1 MITLIAAI
9 DLGGGIGNAGTI
21 PWRAPEDM
29 KRFKALTMGHPIV
42 MGRKTYASI
51 GKPLPGR
58 FNVVV
63 SRTTRFINGCVVVP
77 TLETAFILAKRLSE
91 DNEFFVIGGAEV
103 YAQTLAAADRLLL
116 TVVGATHACDAQFP
130 SDLGLDWFVSVDG
143 TVPAQSGRPSLA
155 FLRLEPCADVASA
168 PEGSIG
174 MVRQLSDAITLAR
187 PLL

>member
-58 FNVVV
+58 INVVV
-63 SRTTRFINGCVVVP
+63 SRTVRFINSCVVVP
-77 TLETAFILAKRLSE
+77 TLETAFILAKQLSE
-91 DNEFFVIGGAEV
+91 DNEFFVIGGAEI
-103 YAQTLAAADRLLL
+103 YAQTLAAADQLLL
-116 TVVGATHACDAQFP
+116 TVVGATYACDAQFP
-130 SDLGLDWFVSVDG
+130 SDLGRDWFVSVDG
-143 TVPAQSGRPSLA
+143 TVPAQNGHPSLA
-155 FLRLEPCADVASA
+155 FLRLEPCADAVNA
-168 PEGSIG
+168 PENSIG
-174 MVRQLSDAITLAR
+174 TVRQLSDVIALAR